1 MNVMQQME
9 TIVKNRKRRF
19 HFLLKKDRAE
29 DAVAIG
35 EEFFEWLD
43 PNQQNYDILFINES
57 IMKGE

>member
-1 MNVMQQME
+1 MNVMEQMN

-19 HFLLKKDRAE
+19 DFLLKKDRAE

-43 PNQQNYDILFINES
+43 PNQKTYDIMFINES
-57 IMKGE
+57 ILKGE